1 MRSTPSSR
9 HRASEYVYPLVMA
22 FANRDMSSAHHRGF
36 MNGAVT
42 ASVRDLY
49 RLDQL
54 FPMAPSAPPA
64 LARRLRAWDNPDLHI
79 GLLQALAGENWC
91 AYLHQ
96 EHTVTS
102 RIEFA
107 GAVLSIPK
115 DGVWSKLTTD
125 RASLFLV
132 AGPAPSDRGSR
143 SDLEAQGFVPA
154 PLHPTGRTMFDRSAK
169 ALTWSR
175 IPFQGI
181 STEG

>member
-1 MRSTPSSR
+1 
-9 HRASEYVYPLVMA
+9 MA

-132 AGPAPSDRGSR
+132 AGPAPSDRGFEDPEVIWKRRGLFLHHSIPPAGLC
-143 SDLEAQGFVPA
+143 SIGAQK
-154 PLHPTGRTMFDRSAK
+154 R
-169 ALTWSR
+169 
-175 IPFQGI
+175 
-181 STEG
+181 